1 MEASV
6 IGLHVARHC
15 MHMGHEAG
23 ALNHLS
29 RYFEDRLPTGVQFVD
44 RSVTNEELVTELF
57 KERRSEYVVSA

>member
-23 ALNHLS
+23 VLDHLS
-29 RYFEDRLPTGVQFVD
+29 GYFEDRLLKGVQFVD

-57 KERRSEYVVSA
+57 EPRLPEYVVSA